1 MFLFYV
7 PFILAEASVSTEAS
21 DEAQISFTL
30 VLSIFTTMFVGIN
43 LINSYIFKPIS
54 EEIER
59 TRLRN
64 AENGLI
70 AKIPEL
76 NSDGQKKANDLIEE
90 LSQMPRKALFW
101 VSCYDLFS
109 VVIWFSVV
117 GAFLVIGNIYKFI
130 FEVVFGVFAFATIF
144 TVYKLVK
151 FLKRTNTIYEDVSS
165 TIKIGMGNVP
175 TPPKRQGQGK
185 RKSV

>member
-21 DEAQISFTL
+21 DESQISFTL

-43 LINSYIFKPIS
+43 LMNSYIFKPIS

-64 AENGLI
+64 TENGLI

-76 NSDGQKKANDLIEE
+76 NSDGQKR
-90 LSQMPRKALFW
+90 QM
-101 VSCYDLFS
+101 
-109 VVIWFSVV
+109 
-117 GAFLVIGNIYKFI
+117 
-130 FEVVFGVFAFATIF
+130 T
-144 TVYKLVK
+144 
-151 FLKRTNTIYEDVSS
+151 
-165 TIKIGMGNVP
+165 
-175 TPPKRQGQGK
+175 
-185 RKSV
+185 